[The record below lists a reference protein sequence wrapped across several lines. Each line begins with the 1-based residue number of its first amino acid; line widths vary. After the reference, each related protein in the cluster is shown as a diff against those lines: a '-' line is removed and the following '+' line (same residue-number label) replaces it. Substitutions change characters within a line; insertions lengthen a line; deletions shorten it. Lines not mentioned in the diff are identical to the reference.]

1 MSTWVL
7 EHGMVPLLVPDI
19 FLPVDF
25 DFFIQTSSLRILYDC
40 PQLSSAK
47 RENVKDVK
55 AFVSLS
61 INSVVTYK
69 SNLFH
74 TQW

>member
-1 MSTWVL
+1 MIVL
-7 EHGMVPLLVPDI
+7 SCLLLRGLTFFCQLI
-19 FLPVDF
+19 LI
-25 DFFIQTSSLRILYDC
+25 FFIQAFSLRILYDC

-47 RENVKDVK
+47 RENVKGVK

-61 INSVVTYK
+61 INSIVMYK